1 VRQTTT
7 AIVGTKYN
15 PSSTCGCLHPHGVS
29 GLDNVSAPDNVTAE
43 RSVSAIILAG
53 GSSSRLGQNKAL
65 IEIAGRPLIERVVQ
79 RLRPLVTDIL
89 VVTNTPDQLAFLG
102 LPMTRDVYQAIGT
115 LGGLHAGLSAI
126 HTEYGLVVGCDMPF
140 LNPGLLRYMISLL
153 VQTCSQGAG
162 APRPYDVV
170 MPRIAP
176 APEGAAPA
184 GAYYEPLHAIYA
196 RRCLPVVEQSI
207 LSGRR
212 RMLSFIPQ
220 VNVRYVDQ
228 ETISRFDPQHL
239 SFFNLN
245 SADDLARMKALLEG
259 DSHPCE

>member
-1 VRQTTT
+1 MRQTTT
-7 AIVGTKYN
+7 ALVAKYDLGDAY
-15 PSSTCGCLHPHGVS
+15 GCPHPPGVS
-29 GLDNVSAPDNVTAE
+29 GLDNVTAE

-65 IEIAGRPLIERVVQ
+65 IEIAGQPLIERVVK
-79 RLRPLVTDIL
+79 RLRSLVTEIL

-102 LPMTRDVYQAIGT
+102 LLMIRDIYRGIGT

-126 HTEYGLVVGCDMPF
+126 RTQYGLVVGCDMPF
-140 LNPGLLRYMISLL
+140 LNPDLLRYMISLL
-153 VQTCSQGAG
+153 KRTCSHGAG
-162 APRPYDVV
+162 APRPYDIV

-176 APEGAAPA
+176 ANAFAAPA
-184 GAYYEPLHAIYA
+184 GVYYEPLHAIYA
-196 RRCLPVVEQSI
+196 RRCLPFIEQSI

-220 VNVRYVDQ
+220 VNVRYVEK
-228 ETISRFDPQHL
+228 ETISRFDPHHL
-239 SFFNLN
+239 SFFNVN

-259 DSHPCE
+259 ASHPCG

>member
-1 VRQTTT
+1 MRQTTT
-7 AIVGTKYN
+7 VLMAKYDLGDAY
-15 PSSTCGCLHPHGVS
+15 GCLHPPGIS
-29 GLDNVSAPDNVTAE
+29 GLDKVTGE

-65 IEIAGRPLIERVVQ
+65 IEIAGQPLIERVVK
-79 RLRPLVTDIL
+79 RLRSLVTEIL

-102 LPMTRDVYQAIGT
+102 LLMIRDIYRGIGT

-126 HTEYGLVVGCDMPF
+126 RTEYGLVVGCDMPF
-140 LNPGLLRYMISLL
+140 LNPDLLRYMISLL
-153 VQTCSQGAG
+153 KRTCSHGAG
-162 APRPYDVV
+162 APRPYDIV

-176 APEGAAPA
+176 ANGFAVPESAAPT

-196 RRCLPVVEQSI
+196 RRCLPFIEQSI

-220 VNVRYVDQ
+220 VNVCYVEQ
-228 ETISRFDPQHL
+228 ETISRFDPHHL
-239 SFFNLN
+239 SFFNVN

-259 DSHPCE
+259 ASHPCK